1 MPSREVAR
9 FRRFA
14 AFWRFVPRFAKGAAM
29 GIGHWELMIIGVVIV
44 LLFGHRLPSV
54 MQSLGQGIR
63 MFKDGFRGEESSSAS
78 DSSIHR

>member
-1 MPSREVAR
+1 
-9 FRRFA
+9 
-14 AFWRFVPRFAKGAAM
+14 M

-54 MQSLGQGIR
+54 MQSFGQGIR
-63 MFKDGFRGEESSSAS
+63 MFQDGFSGKDSSPAS